1 MYQSG
6 TDDGFKNIKHKDIIK
21 KRKIISKLIV
31 VCDSVIMVG
40 SSELIW
46 LWWIAIIESKDKE
59 ILGTFHI

>member
-6 TDDGFKNIKHKDIIK
+6 TDDGFKNIKNKDIIK

-31 VCDSVIMVG
+31 VCESVIMVG

-46 LWWIAIIESKDKE
+46 L
-59 ILGTFHI
+59 